1 MTLREEVK
9 IRCWGGDGY
18 RSEFMSK
25 AAPAILGHNC
35 GHASVEITVKK
46 GKSEDKIREL
56 KELEVNVSE
65 ITEVQNP
72 ISSYGE
78 LLKLTEE
85 HHKNGVRYFDKWLI
99 TIITNNRD
107 SGIPIEE
114 IMQQIEQGSPFIY
127 DSLMKDRSFYKIYF
141 SFWPDPDDG
150 NRHYLNDLP
159 EDYWEERA
167 ASPISESD
175 FMYPSIDQE
184 ITDEEKRKQIRTQ
197 RKGLVT
203 NKVALSTIGKRLSEE
218 QKNIEIEGCKLK
230 DIVNNLVKCYRDIDS
245 LEGDIITNEKQLKT
259 KLFIETNNG
268 GLEIPEELLDLISL
282 CNNESEKLYKLSE
295 LIKENPPSKQ
305 ELEKWQKE
313 CNLTPKAFE
322 KIMSK
327 YNALK
332 SPDIISYLKN
342 NFSKIDN
349 FSESRSII
357 KEKLKT
363 LKHDLATKES
373 NEERITQSLE
383 EHGYEDLA
391 CIGKEPD
398 ATIELPLRNDDTPGL
413 DFEKMLDAMKDV
425 VTDGKKFNL
434 YEKNCSSTS
443 AKIISAGL
451 EGDPRF
457 DSIKSRLDNLMEDND
472 YVRNIPDSVIA
483 KLIKRFDP
491 GEDYKTGTFSPA
503 YIRKEANK
511 IKQEIERPGEFH
523 IEFIEDLI
531 DILRDLAKLIHDLIQ
546 IKTGNDWVSRY
557 ENSEVIREPGKT
569 SMVSEQTSRSTKTEK
584 DKPMDAKNLPPNLPP
599 EIV

>member
-1 MTLREEVK
+1 MVLKEEVK

-18 RSEFMSK
+18 RSEFISK
-25 AAPAILGHNC
+25 AGPAILGHNP
-35 GHASVEITVKK
+35 GHASVEIIVKK
-46 GKSEDKIREL
+46 GKAEDKILEL
-56 KELEVNVSE
+56 KKFGVYVSE

-72 ISSYGE
+72 ISSYEE

-85 HHKNGVRYFDKWLI
+85 YHKNGVMYFENQLI
-99 TIITNNRD
+99 DIISKNRD
-107 SGIPIEE
+107 RGIPIEE
-114 IMQQIEQGSPFIY
+114 IMQKFKKRNPSIYEQ
-127 DSLMKDRSFYKIYF
+127 LMTDRSFNRIYF
-141 SFWPDPDDG
+141 SFWPDSD
-150 NRHYLNDLP
+150 NENHYLSNLH
-159 EDYWEERA
+159 EDYWDVRA

-175 FMYPSIDQE
+175 FMNPLIDQS
-184 ITDEEKRKQIRTQ
+184 ITEEEKRKQFRTQ
-197 RKGLVT
+197 RAGIVT
-203 NKVALSTIGKRLSEE
+203 NKVALSTIGKKLSEE
-218 QKNIEIEGCKLK
+218 QKNIEIKGRKLK
-230 DIVNNLVKCYRDIDS
+230 DIVNELVKCYRDIDS
-245 LEGDIITNEKQLKT
+245 LEGDIIRNEKELKKQLTINGTLIPKDLAKLVSKYNLFNELGNLTT
-259 KLFIETNNG
+259 KYNNAI
-268 GLEIPEELLDLISL
+268 LDTVTFKKELREWKQKHRIGSGDFRI
-282 CNNESEKLYKLSE
+282 LYKSVRGIDNLSE
-295 LIKENPPSKQ
+295 LLTLCSNNSDKVNEFVDHISKVQKKLKE
-305 ELEKWQKE
+305 
-313 CNLTPKAFE
+313 
-322 KIMSK
+322 
-327 YNALK
+327 LK
-332 SPDIISYLKN
+332 SAVE
-342 NFSKIDN
+342 DN
-349 FSESRSII
+349 
-357 KEKLKT
+357 KKLIEDKT
-363 LKHDLATKES
+363 AL
-373 NEERITQSLE
+373 LE
-383 EHGYEDLA
+383 EQGYEDLA

-491 GEDYKTGTFSPA
+491 EEDYKTGTFSPA

-511 IKQEIERPGEFH
+511 IKQQIERPGEFH

-569 SMVSEQTSRSTKTEK
+569 SMVSEQTSRSTKAEK